1 MESLSDA
8 SEKILPLSDFLVSQ
22 LIEELVFN
30 LCVWNEVHLPTRSV
44 LCDILSRHH
53 VWLHSHHLNVAPVHL
68 KKKKNVLRVKEL
80 KDIVSTMVF
89 ERVTI
94 NLVLSEYIIIYHIR
108 ISNTEYWILN
118 SPRLFRGVKKHIRIS
133 KIQSN
138 LQSCSQ
144 TPWSPSS

>member
-68 KKKKNVLRVKEL
+68 KKKKKKRIE
-80 KDIVSTMVF
+80 S
-89 ERVTI
+89 ERV
-94 NLVLSEYIIIYHIR
+94 EGYC
-108 ISNTEYWILN
+108 LN
-118 SPRLFRGVKKHIRIS
+118 NGV
-133 KIQSN
+133 
-138 LQSCSQ
+138 
-144 TPWSPSS
+144 